1 MEIVTVEGLRLYHRV
16 CLEPHRA
23 DPRIGLR
30 PTQRGRGREGVGVSW
45 RLEALWAHLDARKRS
60 YERWMSVYVNF
71 WGLIY
76 LSSQAEKR
84 ATSKG
89 KSDTPTCRP
98 FEFVVSRNA
107 TRRAS

>member
-1 MEIVTVEGLRLYHRV
+1 MMSSAKGERDRFSSLNAVGLRAMEIVTVEGLRLYHRV

-71 WGLIY
+71 WGLY
-76 LSSQAEKR
+76 
-84 ATSKG
+84 TKG
-89 KSDTPTCRP
+89 IT
-98 FEFVVSRNA
+98 
-107 TRRAS
+107 